1 MIKKE
6 QKNKPPCGFIEYLLR
21 FLLTVVFI
29 IDIKDQNI
37 KGLGKGILET
47 TAQCVIK
54 LDRWPLKNPRRVKT
68 LVIELKVGI
77 K

>member
-1 MIKKE
+1 MWI
-6 QKNKPPCGFIEYLLR
+6 YR
-21 FLLTVVFI
+21 VLTVVCI

-37 KGLGKGILET
+37 KGLGKGILEN
-47 TAQCVIK
+47 TAVQCVIK
-54 LDRWPLKNPRRVKT
+54 LDKWLLSNPRRVKT